1 MAGKGIMLEPNE
13 SHPLYRFLLVGLP
26 NCPPHTH
33 PSSRPPPPPNHRR
46 DLRCLAMQICL
57 TAQYISVCLIGQY
70 RVVYGYWRHLGL
82 SRGLLKKSLAQGLW
96 NRTICFPLQNAAF
109 VIHAEMG
116 LFKFLQPTFEYGSV
130 WKVQACETA
139 AVQLV
144 MSGIRNTPL
153 QYRIQFLFLTKIIL
167 SSQLTQM
174 QFWSKCYD

>member
-1 MAGKGIMLEPNE
+1 MKVIRCTDFR
-13 SHPLYRFLLVGLP
+13 SSS
-26 NCPPHTH
+26 CPTKTPTTL
-33 PSSRPPPPPNHRR
+33 PPPNHRR

-116 LFKFLQPTFEYGSV
+116 LFKISQPAFEYGSV
-130 WKVQACETA
+130 CKVHAREA
-139 AVQLV
+139 AVVQLV
-144 MSGIRNTPL
+144 ASGIRTLHYNIEYNFFCL
-153 QYRIQFLFLTKIIL
+153 SGIIL
-167 SSQLTQM
+167 FSQLA
-174 QFWSKCYD
+174 